1 MVISVANATTALA
14 ACCLEL
20 GACGLDYIG
29 EWPSARAVGYSMNS
43 LAISNATITKQ
54 PNDISG

>member
-1 MVISVANATTALA
+1 MVDISVRPQLA

-29 EWPSARAVGYSMNS
+29 EWPSARAVDYSMNS